1 MSLHSLFRLDTGE
14 LTGMQVHG
22 SPEILALNTPPGC
35 AWVAGAHDPRRAVVQ
50 LVVDD
55 FGASQPVA
63 TPRLPPRPADSDYR
77 TWAWD
82 AALDDWAP
90 AYTLLWH
97 QVQARDPVLAQLAAL
112 DTQVARPVGEIAEAQ
127 ALGQAVP
134 AASLQ
139 RLTAI
144 NSDKAALR
152 AHLAAIAA
160 APDIP
165 ALQAVLAAAPTLTT
179 P

>member
-1 MSLHSLFRLDTGE
+1 MHSLYNTSTGE
-14 LTGMQVHG
+14 LLGPRLRA
-22 SPEILALNTPPGC
+22 SAEIRALNTPPGC
-35 AWVAGAHDPRRAVVQ
+35 AWVPGEHDPARTRVQ
-50 LVVDD
+50 LIVDD
-55 FGASQPVA
+55 YGSEVA
-63 TPRLPPRPADSDYR
+63 TVVPRQPPRPADSDYR

-97 QVQARDPVLAQLAAL
+97 QVQAREPVLVQLAAL
-112 DTQVARPVGEIAEAQ
+112 DTQVARPVGEITEAQ
-127 ALGQAVP
+127 ALGQPVP
-134 AASLQ
+134 GAALE

-144 NSDKAALR
+144 NADKAALR

-165 ALQAVLAAAPTLTT
+165 ALQAVLASAPTLTT